1 MLDIQAFASAVS
13 FLTSS
18 WGPWMVVLPGLAIG
32 LIGGAIPG
40 LSTSIT
46 MAIFLPFALYMD
58 FLPAVLFLTSIFTG
72 GGFGGAIP
80 AILMNTPGTTSAV
93 ATTLDGYPM
102 AREGKHNEALGIALS
117 ASCLGVI
124 FGYTILLF
132 LIDPISRLVLRLGP
146 PEMFLIMFWGLT
158 MIAVVG
164 RGSTAKGLVAGA
176 IGMLIGTVGM
186 TPQGHTRGTLGLP
199 ELIDGVPLVPAM
211 IGLLAVPELLRLLGS
226 VYVTGGGESR
236 GSMNFRLQLKG
247 FSQAF
252 QHPWVLLR
260 GSVIGSLI
268 GAVPGVGASVANLIS
283 YAEARRTSKD
293 PEQFGHGAP
302 VGVIAAES
310 ANSSSEGGSL
320 GTLLTL
326 GIPGGA
332 GTAILLAALTMHN
345 VTGGPRFI
353 ESKMDVVYMII
364 LGNLA
369 QGMILIPIGLG
380 FIYLCS
386 GIIRVP
392 VRILVPVI
400 LALVIFGAY
409 SITGSMTGPY
419 TVAVFS
425 IVGYA
430 MLHFGYSLPAMVVGL
445 LLGGMAE
452 GELARAYQLT
462 QGRWDLI
469 LSRPLSLLIFTLIV
483 FAALSKPA
491 KRSLQRRRARRK
503 SGANITKEVR

>member
-1 MLDIQAFASAVS
+1 MLDIPAFLSAIS
-13 FLTSS
+13 LLTSS
-18 WGPWMVVLPGLAIG
+18 WGPWAVVLPGLLIG
-32 LIGGAIPG
+32 LVGGAIPG

-72 GGFGGAIP
+72 GGFGGSIP

-102 AREGKHNEALGIALS
+102 TRAGKHNEALGVALS
-117 ASCLGVI
+117 ASCLGVV

-176 IGMLIGTVGM
+176 VGMLIGTVGM
-186 TPQGHTRGTLGLP
+186 TAQGHTRGTLGFP

-226 VYVTGGGESR
+226 EYVTGDKESR
-236 GSMNFRLQLKG
+236 GGMNFRLQLKG
-247 FSQAF
+247 FIQTVR
-252 QHPWVLLR
+252 HPVVLLR
-260 GSVIGSLI
+260 GSIIGSLI
-268 GAVPGVGASVANLIS
+268 GAVPGVGSSIANLIS

-293 PEQFGHGAP
+293 SDKFGQGAP
-302 VGVIAAES
+302 QGVIAAES
-310 ANSSSEGGSL
+310 ANSSSEGGGL
-320 GTLLTL
+320 GTLLAL

-353 ESKMDVVYMII
+353 ESQMDVVYTII

-369 QGMILIPIGLG
+369 QAVILIPIGLG
-380 FIYLCS
+380 FIYLAS

-392 VRILVPVI
+392 AGILVPIV
-400 LALVIFGAY
+400 LVLVVFGSY
-409 SITGSMTGPY
+409 SITGNMTGPY

-425 IVGYA
+425 VVGYA
-430 MLHFGYSLPAMVVGL
+430 MLYFGYSLPAMVVGL

-469 LSRPLSLLIFTLIV
+469 LTRPLSLLIFALIV
-483 FAALSKPA
+483 FAAFSKPA
-491 KRSLQRRRARRK
+491 QRYLQRRRTRRK
-503 SGANITKEVR
+503 SDANA